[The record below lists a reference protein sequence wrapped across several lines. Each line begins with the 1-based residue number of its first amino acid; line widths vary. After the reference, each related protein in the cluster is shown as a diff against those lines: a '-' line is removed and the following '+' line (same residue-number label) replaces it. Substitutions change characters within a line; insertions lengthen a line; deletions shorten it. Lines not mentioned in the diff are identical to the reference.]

1 MLTITIDQLEGI
13 SGADVPEQ
21 AVEKMCTGSAA
32 LFLFSLRAFFAFL
45 FTERL
50 FTTILEPRTGYLSW
64 RYWSLGRG
72 RALNCFH
79 HASHHSIME
88 RPCDVENPQWT
99 AKLEEY
105 GPQALTTNRIEG
117 LGQLHKENVQ
127 ALILL
132 AELFLDL
139 SHGEYH
145 VDCPSVSSEGTVTLR
160 DDIIQEVVCDTV

>member
-1 MLTITIDQLEGI
+1 
-13 SGADVPEQ
+13 
-21 AVEKMCTGSAA
+21 
-32 LFLFSLRAFFAFL
+32 
-45 FTERL
+45 
-50 FTTILEPRTGYLSW
+50 
-64 RYWSLGRG
+64 
-72 RALNCFH
+72 
-79 HASHHSIME
+79 ME

-105 GPQALTTNRIEG
+105 GPQALTTNCIEG
-117 LGQLHKENVQ
+117 LGQVHKENVQ

>member
-1 MLTITIDQLEGI
+1 
-13 SGADVPEQ
+13 
-21 AVEKMCTGSAA
+21 
-32 LFLFSLRAFFAFL
+32 
-45 FTERL
+45 
-50 FTTILEPRTGYLSW
+50 
-64 RYWSLGRG
+64 
-72 RALNCFH
+72 
-79 HASHHSIME
+79 ME
-88 RPCDVENPQWT
+88 RPGDVENPQWT

-117 LGQLHKENVQ
+117 LGQVHKENVQ

-139 SHGEYH
+139 SYEEYH